1 MLQILRLITISIFSF
16 SFLFIAIINNYW
28 SNFEMFIVK
37 IICFIP
43 LIITLVYVVVKFLE
57 YMILNTFFKS
67 SKLRNVLISYFK
79 LQFSKKNLNIDKKGI
94 RKTLQVIKFDILRF
108 QNIKAIFLD
117 VLIIILGLIMIFTVE
132 YLISLIILILLAYRI
147 VLFILYK
154 NEDLIIKSKLLT
166 SLIICDEISDELFLS
181 YSEIAKNSETFESSE
196 IFIKLLIYNRNNNM
210 KDLEILNYFFRTE
223 FNPYLLQVLVVL
235 LCYEREKPLIEL
247 IKELDFYRYF
257 KNPLVLK
264 EYSELLKDIEN
275 GSVSIPYKLLNNRF
289 RKLMRF

>member
-1 MLQILRLITISIFSF
+1 
-16 SFLFIAIINNYW
+16 
-28 SNFEMFIVK
+28 
-37 IICFIP
+37 
-43 LIITLVYVVVKFLE
+43 
-57 YMILNTFFKS
+57 
-67 SKLRNVLISYFK
+67 
-79 LQFSKKNLNIDKKGI
+79 
-94 RKTLQVIKFDILRF
+94 
-108 QNIKAIFLD
+108 
-117 VLIIILGLIMIFTVE
+117 MIFTVE
-132 YLISLIILILLAYRI
+132 YLVSLIILALLTYRI

-181 YSEIAKNSETFESSE
+181 YSEIANNSETFESSE

-210 KDLEILNYFFRTE
+210 KDLEIPNYFFRTE
-223 FNPYLLQVLVVL
+223 FNSYLLQVLVVL
-235 LCYEREKPLIEL
+235 LCYERKKPLIEL

-275 GSVSIPYKLLNNRF
+275 GSISIPYKLLNNRF